1 MPSYVE
7 IKAIIAILK
16 QHDLLVS
23 VSASDSGRRFSG
35 IAIDSREVKKGDIF
49 ICLSGYITDGHLFAD
64 SAVLN
69 GAALIIAERS
79 INAEYNEILVKDS
92 RLAAV
97 YISRLFYDID
107 DNKMKLVGVTGTNGK
122 STTAFLGYQLARQA
136 GKNAGFIG
144 TIGYYI
150 NDKHYPTSLTTP
162 DIIDQC
168 KILSQMQQSDIE
180 IVFMEVSS
188 HALAMHRLAGLKFSA
203 AIFLNLSQ
211 DHLDFHENMD
221 EYFKCKS
228 QLFSQLKPE
237 GFSLINTDDN
247 YGKKLWKIVS
257 GTRYPISSFDGDILY
272 NINKLSTDISEFT
285 LTIKDT
291 DYLVRSGFNGEFNVQ
306 NLCFALASIML
317 LYPKIKKEEIINDTM
332 NLKAV
337 PGRLEKIINPEDK
350 TIIIDYAHTP
360 EAIEKVCS
368 TMAELKKGRLISI
381 IGAGGNRDK
390 TKRPLMLQSALI
402 RSDLVIVTTDNP
414 RDEEPIEIIKDIV
427 RSSSNKSAIW
437 IKEDRKSAIMDA
449 LYISQPDDII
459 LITGKGHETYQEIRG
474 IKHPFDD
481 RDVIKEYYGKFSQK
495 LNYNLYFE
503 EIMLEFVCNNT
514 ITGTSNNKIC
524 QIITDTR
531 KLRNHA
537 LFIPLQGTNFDGH
550 TYLSS
555 ALEEKSNLALCSNE
569 HEFDHPRVIKVADP
583 LACYGKIARI
593 YRLLFSVKLIGITG
607 STGKTSVK
615 EYLYNLLSEQGNTIK
630 THSNEN
636 NYVGVPKTLLKL
648 NGSTKFGIIELG
660 TNHFGEIKW
669 LTGISLPEIAIIT
682 NIGASHLEFLENEA
696 GVFREKIEI
705 YSESAKIKIF
715 PGDDPK
721 FILQTGE
728 DFGFK
733 PERKYR
739 IHGIYQTNNGYSF
752 KINEQKFL
760 IAARAE
766 FQVTNAA
773 IAIVAAM
780 TMGLTPE
787 IIRQGISITLN
798 LPLRME
804 ILEYG
809 SQYIIAD
816 CYNANPQSMKAAIKH
831 WQKEQPGKHHVAIL
845 GSMLELGGNS
855 PELHSEVGKFLA
867 DSENCL
873 MISVGKEA
881 INYGFKF
888 HFNNVEALQ
897 KSNLIDQIPDNS
909 VILLKGSHSIHLEKL
924 LKKYNPDGVLG

>member
-1 MPSYVE
+1 MPSYVKINE
-7 IKAIIAILK
+7 VTALLK
-16 QHDLLVS
+16 QHNLLVS
-23 VSASDSGRRFSG
+23 ISTIDSGQKFSG
-35 IAIDSREVKKGDIF
+35 IAIDSRKAKKGDIF
-49 ICLSGYITDGHLFAD
+49 ICLSGYVTDGHLYAD

-69 GAALIIAERS
+69 GATLIVAERPV
-79 INAEYNEILVKDS
+79 NAEGDIILVKNS
-92 RLAAV
+92 RLAAA
-97 YISRLFYDID
+97 YLSRLFYHID
-107 DNKMKLVGVTGTNGK
+107 DDKMKLVGVTGTNGK
-122 STTAFLGYQLARQA
+122 STTAYLGYQLARLA

-144 TIGYYI
+144 TIGYFI

-168 KILSQMQQSDIE
+168 KILSQMQQSEIE

-188 HALAMHRLAGLKFSA
+188 HALALHRLAGLKFSA
-203 AIFLNLSQ
+203 AMFLNLSQ
-211 DHLDFHENMD
+211 DHLDFHDNMD

-237 GFSLINTDDN
+237 GISLINTDDN
-247 YGKKLWKIVS
+247 FGKKLWNTIS
-257 GTRYPISSFDGDILY
+257 GNKYSLSYYDGDISY
-272 NINKLSTDISEFT
+272 IINKLTAGMSEYT
-285 LTIKDT
+285 LTINDI
-291 DYLVRSGFNGEFNVQ
+291 DYHVKSGLNGDFNIQ
-306 NLCFALASIML
+306 NLSFALASIML
-317 LYPKIKKEEIINDTM
+317 LYPKIQKEEIIKNTM

-337 PGRLEKIINPEDK
+337 PGRLEKVKNPENK
-350 TIIIDYAHTP
+350 IIIIDYAHTP

-368 TMAELKKGRLISI
+368 TMAELKKGRLITI
-381 IGAGGNRDK
+381 IGAGGNRDT
-390 TKRPLMLQSALI
+390 TKRPLMLQAGLQN
-402 RSDLVIVTTDNP
+402 SDLVIVTTDNP
-414 RDEEPIEIIKDIV
+414 RDEEPLEIIKDIV
-427 RSSSNKSAIW
+427 KTSSNKSAIW

-459 LITGKGHETYQEIRG
+459 LITGKGHETFQEING
-474 IKHPFDD
+474 VKYPFNE
-481 RDVIKEYYGKFSQK
+481 RDVIKEYYQK
-495 LNYNLYFE
+495 YLQKQNYDLYFD

-514 ITGTSNNKIC
+514 ITRKNNNKISH
-524 QIITDTR
+524 IITDTR
-531 KLRNHA
+531 KLRNNA
-537 LFIPLQGTNFDGH
+537 LFIPLQGVNFDGH
-550 TYLSS
+550 NYLSS
-555 ALEEKSNLALCSNE
+555 ALEERSNLALCANNID
-569 HEFDHPRVIKVADP
+569 FDHPRVIKVADP
-583 LACYGKIARI
+583 LSCYGNLARI

-636 NYVGVPKTLLKL
+636 NYIGVPKTLFKL
-648 NGSTKFGIIELG
+648 DGSTKYGIIELG

-682 NIGASHLEFLENEA
+682 NIGASHLEFLENEE

-705 YSESAKIKIF
+705 YSEGAKIRVF

-721 FILQTGE
+721 FIMQTGE
-728 DFGFK
+728 DFGIK

-760 IAARAE
+760 IAAQAE

-780 TMGLTPE
+780 SMGLTPE
-787 IIRQGISITLN
+787 IIRQGISKTLN

-809 SQYIIAD
+809 KQYIIAD
-816 CYNANPQSMKAAIKH
+816 CYNANPQSMKAALKH
-831 WQKEQPGKHHVAIL
+831 WKREQPGKNHVVIL

-855 PELHSEVGKFLA
+855 HHLHSEVGKFLA
-867 DSENCL
+867 NSENCL
-873 MISVGKEA
+873 MISVGAEA
-881 INYGFKF
+881 INYGFEY
-888 HFNNVEALQ
+888 HFDNVESLQ
-897 KSNLIDQIPDNS
+897 RSGLIDKIPDNS